1 MAALD
6 LSSII
11 PLAILGAFF
20 GLAVDLWKR
29 VWNIPEK
36 AQDDNVE
43 EVSTTELKRD
53 QERPFPIAPV
63 ENKWAP
69 PLQGTDAATRIV
81 EEVVDQKPTRP
92 DNNEPTESLKR
103 LPANLSETKK
113 MFLAGGIF
121 VLCLLSLLWTEGY
134 KDRKVIGLTEL
145 VALIGAWTCLIWLWN
160 QGKVHHFAV
169 RSFNGT
175 RNIGSRI
182 WPLISKFTYRAFY
195 PAVFV
200 IIAMVFYKVGP
211 WYALQMQ
218 KIERDKGD
226 VNRWTT
232 HKTQTDYDKFTA
244 NSAKKRLEEAMKN
257 GGKDFQER
265 ISRLENEWLN
275 YVEQKSRGELIDYE
289 RPKSREEWII
299 EQIVNGR

>member
-6 LSSII
+6 LSAII

-20 GLAVDLWKR
+20 GLAVELWKR
-29 VWNIPEK
+29 VWNIPEE
-36 AQDDNVE
+36 ATNDNPE
-43 EVSTTELKRD
+43 EVSTIEIKRD
-53 QERPFPIAPV
+53 QEITPV

-69 PLQGTDAATRIV
+69 QPQGTDAATRIV
-81 EEVVDQKPTRP
+81 EEVVDQKPTRAE
-92 DNNEPTESLKR
+92 NNETTESLKR

-113 MFLAGGIF
+113 MFLAGGIL

-145 VALIGAWTCLIWLWN
+145 VALIGAWTCLIWFWN
-160 QGKVHHFAV
+160 QAKVRHFAM
-169 RSFNGT
+169 RSFNSA
-175 RNIGSRI
+175 RDIGARI
-182 WPLISKFTYRAFY
+182 WPSVSKFAYRAFY

-200 IIAMVFYKVGP
+200 IIAMVFLKVGP
-211 WYALQMQ
+211 WSADGLQLR
-218 KIERDKGD
+218 KIERDKEE
-226 VNRWTT
+226 VNRWTA
-232 HKTQTDYDKFTA
+232 HKTQTDLDKFTA
-244 NSAKKRLEEAMKN
+244 NSAKKRLEEALKN

-265 ISRLENEWLN
+265 ISRLEKEWLN

-289 RPKSREEWII
+289 RLKSREEWII